1 MFVYMYIL
9 EILNVYY
16 TSYSETSEIVLHSG
30 TGTKMCEKNNSV
42 QINYENKCKWT
53 DASYLLKS
61 SNENSEIC
69 KEIYNRKVTACSW
82 LFINK

>member
-1 MFVYMYIL
+1 
-9 EILNVYY
+9 
-16 TSYSETSEIVLHSG
+16 
-30 TGTKMCEKNNSV
+30 MCEKNNSV

-69 KEIYNRKVTACSW
+69 KEITTGKLRHVHGF
-82 LFINK
+82 L

>member
-1 MFVYMYIL
+1 MCITLHILKQVKQFYIWVPVQMIHVL
-9 EILNVYY
+9 AL
-16 TSYSETSEIVLHSG
+16 SEW
-30 TGTKMCEKNNSV
+30 MCEKNNSV
-42 QINYENKCKWT
+42 QIHYENKCKWT

-69 KEIYNRKVTACSW
+69 KEIYNRKVMARSW